1 MVQKADQSKR
11 APHIPEE
18 QWIAGRFLTSHT
30 LQSLREEKLLPVQVA
45 HFSFPLERSR
55 WAVAAVLV
63 QYLFLAAHGKDFVK
77 ERLPDFI
84 RALWRMGNSDSTEFW
99 TRTTAS
105 ETELKSSSF
114 GKVTVT
120 WAFSGDGQDT
130 SSKRVVF
137 HGAALRQHFELVL
150 DTSSE

>member
-1 MVQKADQSKR
+1 
-11 APHIPEE
+11 
-18 QWIAGRFLTSHT
+18 
-30 LQSLREEKLLPVQVA
+30 
-45 HFSFPLERSR
+45 
-55 WAVAAVLV
+55 
-63 QYLFLAAHGKDFVK
+63 VK

-99 TRTTAS
+99 TRTSAS

-114 GKVTVT
+114 GKVTFT

-150 DTSSE
+150 DTSSEEYKV